1 MFTEGNGTRHKK
13 ALGNRSA
20 KQRRHF
26 ALFVNRNAAH
36 GFDHHGLNL
45 QSVKRRLEFFL
56 IDRAAEAVAALLCRQ
71 PRNGVVLFDIGL
83 KPIYRAADVFGKR
96 LVGIALC
103 GYARFDHLRDHRVQ
117 LGRHNFPDRLLL
129 EHIDVGL
136 GVDDIFIEF
145 PRGNLRLEP
154 QEESRLFLF

>member
-1 MFTEGNGTRHKK
+1 MFTEGNGTRRKN

-20 KQRRHF
+20 KRRRHF

-83 KPIYRAADVFGKR
+83 KPIYRAAMC
-96 LVGIALC
+96 LAS
-103 GYARFDHLRDHRVQ
+103 A
-117 LGRHNFPDRLLL
+117 
-129 EHIDVGL
+129 
-136 GVDDIFIEF
+136 
-145 PRGNLRLEP
+145 
-154 QEESRLFLF
+154 S